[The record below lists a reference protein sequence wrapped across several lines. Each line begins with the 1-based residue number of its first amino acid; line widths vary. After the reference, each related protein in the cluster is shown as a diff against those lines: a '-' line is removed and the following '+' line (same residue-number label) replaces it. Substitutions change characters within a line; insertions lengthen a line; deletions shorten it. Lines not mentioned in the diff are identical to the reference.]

1 MDQDDVLSKISS
13 ENTTAHELLSEAM
26 PNAASRFYRTA
37 KNLSRLLD
45 EVREHFPDASYY
57 AASGSLS
64 LLLGESHNKPDQ
76 PQQELLAHAAPD
88 LRVEGGDW

>member
-57 AASGSLS
+57 AASGSLC
-64 LLLGESHNKPDQ
+64 LLLGESHNKHDQ
-76 PQQELLAHAAPD
+76 PQQELLNSCA
-88 LRVEGGDW
+88 E

>member
-37 KNLSRLLD
+37 KPLPTSGRGPRALPGCFVLCG
-45 EVREHFPDASYY
+45 VWKFKP
-57 AASGSLS
+57 AAWGKS
-64 LLLGESHNKPDQ
+64 
-76 PQQELLAHAAPD
+76 
-88 LRVEGGDW
+88 

>member
-37 KNLSRLLD
+37 KTSPDFWTRSASTSRMLRIMWRL
-45 EVREHFPDASYY
+45 EV
-57 AASGSLS
+57 
-64 LLLGESHNKPDQ
+64 
-76 PQQELLAHAAPD
+76 
-88 LRVEGGDW
+88 

>member
-37 KNLSRLLD
+37 LL
-45 EVREHFPDASYY
+45 
-57 AASGSLS
+57 
-64 LLLGESHNKPDQ
+64 NKSNFC
-76 PQQELLAHAAPD
+76 
-88 LRVEGGDW
+88 

>member
-45 EVREHFPDASYY
+45 EVRVWKFMP
-57 AASGSLS
+57 AAWGKS
-64 LLLGESHNKPDQ
+64 
-76 PQQELLAHAAPD
+76 
-88 LRVEGGDW
+88 

>member
-26 PNAASRFYRTA
+26 PNAASRFYRTE

-64 LLLGESHNKPDQ
+64 LLLGESHNKHDQ